1 MDVEKIK
8 ALVMKNKVPVAF
20 LALVVV
26 LAILNESG
34 II

>member
-20 LALVVV
+20 VV
-26 LAILNESG
+26 LVIVFAILNESG

>member
-8 ALVMKNKVPVAF
+8 DFVMKNKVPVAF
-20 LALVVV
+20 VGLVIVLVV
-26 LAILNESG
+26 LNESG